1 MALLVPLLLASAALP
16 PPSQP
21 PAPAPPPHRQH
32 HPSSATLPEAV
43 QEVAAERERV
53 TSRFDARFA
62 SITFDIQNFIG
73 FKIYP
78 WTYNWSSPK
87 LRRLTQ
93 ALAPMTVRCGG
104 TWEDG
109 ILWEGGPQTGQ
120 KPGPA
125 HMPPH
130 PLTRAEWAPFAGF
143 MNGDRPHPLGQ
154 RRLWAH

>member
-16 PPSQP
+16 PPSRP
-21 PAPAPPPHRQH
+21 SAPTHAPAPPPHGQH

-43 QEVAAERERV
+43 QEVAADRERV
-53 TSRFDARFA
+53 TSRFDTRFA

-78 WTYNWSSPK
+78 WTYNWSSSPK

-109 ILWEGGPQTGQ
+109 IL
-120 KPGPA
+120 
-125 HMPPH
+125 
-130 PLTRAEWAPFAGF
+130 
-143 MNGDRPHPLGQ
+143 
-154 RRLWAH
+154 